1 MPDIAIVGHGSVGP
15 LNRRGPSHQ
24 EEPRAA
30 ARPATSTRS
39 GIGHTDS
46 VQLSDHA
53 RFLNRLREMP
63 AVRSEHVDRVRAE
76 IDHGTYLTE
85 DKMQTALE
93 RLQND
98 LDT

>member
-24 EEPRAA
+24 EEARAA

-39 GIGHTDS
+39 GLGHTDS

-53 RFLNRLREMP
+53 RFLDRLREMP
-63 AVRSEHVDRVRAE
+63 PVRSEHVEQVRAE
-76 IDHGTYLTE
+76 IDRGTYLTE
-85 DKMQTALE
+85 DKLMTAID
-93 RLQND
+93 RLQSD
-98 LDT
+98 LDI